1 MWIKCQILF
10 GICCQFHFNFHF
22 GLFSAHNFWEFS
34 SRYTLPL
41 SAKGSCTW
49 FDIVRFQGWHV
60 RPPIEM
66 WGCICLNSEIN
77 LSIFLYL
84 SSCTWFDIVRFESW
98 HVRPPI
104 GCICL
109 NFEFYLSIF
118 RFVFVF
124 LHLIWHCKISR
135 LTWQVAHWNVRLYLS
150 KLWILFVYI
159 LICICLYFYL
169 YLSIFWIVFVF
180 LQLIWHV
187 RQPIEMS
194 HNISFPP

>member
-49 FDIVRFQGWHV
+49 FDIVRFQGWHGKS
-60 RPPIEM
+60 PIEM
-66 WGCICLNSEIN
+66 S
-77 LSIFLYL
+77 
-84 SSCTWFDIVRFESW
+84 
-98 HVRPPI
+98 

-118 RFVFVF
+118 WFVFV
-124 LHLIWHCKISR
+124 
-135 LTWQVAHWNVRLYLS
+135 
-150 KLWILFVYI
+150 YI
-159 LICICLYFYL
+159 FICICLYFEL
-169 YLSIFWIVFVF
+169 YLSSCTWFDIVTSIFWFVFVYI
-180 LQLIWHV
+180 LNCICLPATDLTCQAANWNV
-187 RQPIEMS
+187 T
-194 HNISFPP
+194 

>member
-34 SRYTLPL
+34 RYTLPL

-66 WGCICLNSEIN
+66 SGCICLNSEIN

-135 LTWQVAHWNVRLYLS
+135 LTWQVAHWNVRLYL
-150 KLWILFVYI
+150 LNFVS
-159 LICICLYFYL
+159 LYFDL
-169 YLSIFWIVFVF
+169 YLSIFLFVFVYI
-180 LQLIWHV
+180 LNCICL
-187 RQPIEMS
+187 PA
-194 HNISFPP
+194 PDLTL